1 MIFVKENTNEKIDD
15 NEKLG
20 WSVAP
25 QQTEIVHLLSD
36 RRLDDKG
43 AIRCPE
49 KSVYWS
55 AIRNLD
61 HPYTLYIDDLYE
73 MPSEQ

>member
-1 MIFVKENTNEKIDD
+1 MKNCMIFVKENTDNKIDD

-25 QQTEIVHLLSD
+25 EKREIVHLLSD

-49 KSVYWS
+49 NAMYWS
-55 AIRNLD
+55 VIRNLD
-61 HPYTLYIDDLYE
+61 HP
-73 MPSEQ
+73 